1 MAHNDTPTVL
11 YQRLD
16 QWTDGDKLAKTL
28 HHRTR
33 PLIAIVPYHDQD
45 PTDLTLLARRF
56 NHVCDIVRLQ
66 WDAQRAFNQAAGN
79 QYITPA
85 PSAHGALTGA
95 RATGGPWRATTY
107 PV

>member
-79 QYITPA
+79 QYITP
-85 PSAHGALTGA
+85 GTI
-95 RATGGPWRATTY
+95 RAWRPY
-107 PV
+107 GRSRY

>member
-33 PLIAIVPYHDQD
+33 P
-45 PTDLTLLARRF
+45 
-56 NHVCDIVRLQ
+56 
-66 WDAQRAFNQAAGN
+66 
-79 QYITPA
+79 
-85 PSAHGALTGA
+85 
-95 RATGGPWRATTY
+95 
-107 PV
+107 